1 MPETERLKYLGWIAL
16 GILYKFRD
24 KPSCPAR
31 YVGLDST
38 INMLIHH
45 HPPLAQWVG
54 KSSENQVHITPE
66 GIALYEAT
74 NQS

>member
-1 MPETERLKYLGWIAL
+1 MPETERLNYVGWIAL

-38 INMLIHH
+38 IAALIHH
-45 HPPLAQWVG
+45 NPPLAAWVG
-54 KSSENQVHITPE
+54 KASDHQVRITPE
-66 GIALYEAT
+66 GIALYEADRGE
-74 NQS
+74 